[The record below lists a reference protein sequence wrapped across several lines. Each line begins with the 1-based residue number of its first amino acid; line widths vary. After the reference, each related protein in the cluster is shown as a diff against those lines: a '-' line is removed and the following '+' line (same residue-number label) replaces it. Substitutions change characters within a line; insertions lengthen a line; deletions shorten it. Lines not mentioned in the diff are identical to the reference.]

1 MRAKSLWLLA
11 LGLLARRS
19 VLAKACWLLAFEAAA
34 QEVFVP
40 LHEGWSF
47 QQVGKEQ
54 WHPAQVPGTVHD
66 DLLRNRLIP
75 DPMRN
80 ANIDSVQWV
89 ENEDWIYQCTF
100 TVNDPLARKQHID
113 LVFKGLDTFAEV
125 YLNDSLLGKADNMFR
140 QWEWPVKD
148 LLKSGEN
155 ELKVI
160 FHSTIKEGARL
171 RDAYGIQLPHDN
183 DPSGVSPYVRKAAYQ
198 FGWDFAPRLVGCG
211 IWREVG
217 LRGWD
222 EAYLTGF
229 KLHCERGYT
238 ALRVNYF
245 FSEDLNE
252 DAFRFSVYLDG
263 RLIGRKKSQSG
274 LDRTLHRQR
283 RKRSVNP
290 MEISQLDLVMSK
302 GSKVVSKKQ
311 GLVRWSRVE
320 IGAPADTASFGIM
333 VADVPHFA
341 KGCNLIPPGTLL
353 TQRNDHLW
361 LDLVKGLKDAG
372 MDFVRVWAGG
382 VYPPDCFFDACAREG
397 ILVWQDFMVA
407 NLLPSEGDFRYAL
420 YEEAYEEAYR
430 LFEHPSVAL
439 MCGNNELDVAW
450 SNWGWQD
457 RYALHLGD
465 SVRVIDSNHRLW
477 REDLLRA
484 CMASGSVSYTPTSP
498 LSNWGSAEGLKSGD
512 LHYWGVWHG
521 DSAFSSFRNN
531 VGRFVSEYGFQSYPD
546 SVTLAHYID
555 PEHLYLGSPMLAK
568 RQKSYKTDKPIWT
581 AIEREMGE
589 KPTTLGRFIDCSQV
603 MQAEAYRIAIWAHRT
618 NQPHCMGTL
627 YWQLN
632 DVWAAPTWSTID
644 VDGRWKAAHY
654 EVKRSYADRVLA
666 FEPTATGGTALEL
679 WSDSELNGDSV
690 ILELWSDDGQLFDRQ
705 VHWVQGS
712 GKRRLVEW
720 PKDGFPKGVE
730 AFAFGCGADARCHRV
745 EVLKGASIP
754 QVPLKLVPVAGSPGE
769 WEASCPV
776 PVRMVEVVTGQGE
789 HPSDNWFPLVPGHPK
804 RFTMKPLNAVP
815 QLSTFLR

>member
-1 MRAKSLWLLA
+1 MREKSFWLLA
-11 LGLLARRS
+11 VGF
-19 VLAKACWLLAFEAAA
+19 WLLAGGAAA

-40 LHEGWSF
+40 LHDGWSF

-54 WHPAQVPGTVHD
+54 WFPTEVPGTVHD
-66 DLLRNRLIP
+66 DLLRNGLIP

-89 ENEDWIYQCTF
+89 ENEDWVYRRAF
-100 TVNDPLARKQHID
+100 TLSDTLADKKNID
-113 LVFKGLDTFAEV
+113 LVFKGLDTFADV

-140 QWEWPVKD
+140 QWEWPVKQ
-148 LLKSGEN
+148 LLRSGAN
-155 ELKVI
+155 ELKVV
-160 FHSTIKEGARL
+160 FRSTINEGAKL

-217 LRGWD
+217 LRGWNKALLD
-222 EAYLTGF
+222 NMLVMGPGSNGKLTIVP
-229 KLHCERGYT
+229 HYTRVSSMRGAEYWT
-238 ALRVNYF
+238 WV
-245 FSEDLNE
+245 
-252 DAFRFSVYLDG
+252 DG
-263 RLIGRKKSQSG
+263 RLVDRSTLKRAWKHLIETNIPEGAG
-274 LDRTLHRQR
+274 LLATLE
-283 RKRSVNP
+283 V
-290 MEISQLDLVMSK
+290 
-302 GSKVVSKKQ
+302 
-311 GLVRWSRVE
+311 RVE
-320 IGAPADTASFGIM
+320 LRTNRGVESVYTRRIPRSRHWERWGTEDAPFELTEYRRGRFLKGAN
-333 VADVPHFA
+333 V
-341 KGCNLIPPGTLL
+341 IPP
-353 TQRNDHLW
+353 RASSDSSW
-361 LDLVKGLKDAG
+361 LDIVRVAQGSHSDML
-372 MDFVRVWAGG
+372 RVWAGG
-382 VYPPDCFFDACAREG
+382 VYPPDIFFDACDTAG
-397 ILVWQDFMVA
+397 ILVWQDFMLA
-407 NLLPSEGDFRYAL
+407 NLVPDNELILLSTYIEAL
-420 YEEAYEEAYR
+420 EQLR
-430 LFEHPSVAL
+430 RISRHPSVAL
-439 MCGNNELDVAW
+439 FCGNNELDVAW
-450 SNWGWQD
+450 DNWGWQE
-457 RYALHLGD
+457 RYALHGAD
-465 SVRVIDSNHRLW
+465 SAKVIGANRRLW
-477 REDLLRA
+477 REALSALVSG
-484 CMASGSVSYTPTSP
+484 MAQSSYTPSSP

-546 SVTLAHYID
+546 SVTLAHYIG

-679 WSDSELNGDSV
+679 WSDTELNGDSV
-690 ILELWSDDGQLFDRQ
+690 VLELWTDAGLLLERQ
-705 VHWVQGS
+705 VHRLEGS
-712 GKRRLVEW
+712 GKKRLVEW
-720 PKDGFPKGVE
+720 PKDGFPQGVV
-730 AFAFGCGADARCHRV
+730 AFAFGCGADARCHRA
-745 EVLKGASIP
+745 EVLKTMNAP
-754 QVPLKLVPVAGSPGE
+754 KPELTLTPVPASPGE

-776 PVRMVEVVTGQGE
+776 PVRLVEVVTGRGE
-789 HPSDNWFPLVPGHPK
+789 QPSDNWFPLVPGHPK
-804 RFTMKPLNAVP
+804 RFRMEPLDAVP

>member
-1 MRAKSLWLLA
+1 MRGKSFWPMAFGVWLLA
-11 LGLLARRS
+11 GG
-19 VLAKACWLLAFEAAA
+19 AAA
-34 QEVFVP
+34 QEVFVS

-54 WHPAQVPGTVHD
+54 WHPAEVPGTVHD
-66 DLLRNRLIP
+66 DLLRNGLIP

-89 ENEDWIYQCTF
+89 ENEDWIYRSTF
-100 TVNDPLARKQHID
+100 TLNDSLTDKPNID

-140 QWEWPVKD
+140 QWEWPVKQ
-148 LLKSGEN
+148 LLRSGAN
-155 ELKVI
+155 ELKVV
-160 FHSTIKEGARL
+160 FRSVIKEGAKL

-217 LRGWD
+217 LRGRAPDGFGGSNFTTTQTSWEYRTWD
-222 EAYLTGF
+222 VIGPMIRDRLT
-229 KLHCERGYT
+229 
-238 ALRVNYF
+238 
-245 FSEDLNE
+245 
-252 DAFRFSVYLDG
+252 
-263 RLIGRKKSQSG
+263 
-274 LDRTLHRQR
+274 LDRGWDSVGTRFQFWEPHGPLGD
-283 RKRSVNP
+283 RKP
-290 MEISQLDLVMSK
+290 IFM
-302 GSKVVSKKQ
+302 
-311 GLVRWSRVE
+311 
-320 IGAPADTASFGIM
+320 
-333 VADVPHFA
+333 
-341 KGCNLIPPGTLL
+341 KGCNLIPPSMSPGAVDSTWVTLAH
-353 TQRNDHLW
+353 TIRS
-361 LDLVKGLKDAG
+361 AG
-372 MDFVRVWAGG
+372 MNMVRVWAGG
-382 VYPPDCFFDACAREG
+382 VYPPKVFFKVCKDLD
-397 ILVWQDFMVA
+397 IYVWQDVMLGNMGPAAGWFNEAVMKEVKEVA
-407 NLLPSEGDFRYAL
+407 VEVDG
-420 YEEAYEEAYR
+420 YR
-430 LFEHPSVAL
+430 SFGLW
-439 MCGNNELDVAW
+439 CGNNELDVAW
-450 SNWGWQD
+450 KNWGWQE
-457 RYALHLGD
+457 RYRLGLFEQIEIANGY
-465 SVRVIDSNHRLW
+465 RGLF
-477 REDLLRA
+477 EKDLRSA
-484 CMASGSVSYTPTSP
+484 CGRSGVDYTPTSP

-679 WSDSELNGDSV
+679 WSDTELKGDSV
-690 ILELWSDDGQLFDRQ
+690 VLELWSDAGLLLERQ
-705 VHWVQGS
+705 VHRVEGS
-712 GKRRLVEW
+712 GKNRLVEW
-720 PKDGFPKGVE
+720 SKDGFPPGIV
-730 AFAFGCGADARCHRV
+730 AYAFGCGADARCHRA
-745 EVLKGASIP
+745 EVLKTMDGP
-754 QVPLKLVPVAGSPGE
+754 KPELTLTPVPTSPGE
-769 WEASCPV
+769 WEAICPV
-776 PVRMVEVVTGQGE
+776 PVRMVEVLTGRGE
-789 HPSDNWFPLVPGHPK
+789 QPSDNWFPLVPGHPK
-804 RFTMKPLNAVP
+804 RFRMEPLDAVP